1 MRTVRNSCP
10 STATAIPSSVPNTV
24 DVYADQSLLTL
35 SSALFSSVSDASTR
49 WGWDTANITANATV
63 AHHCTC
69 LSRLAIREL
78 LTDARRARENC
89 RKYQEDR
96 SGNRWK
102 KVEDYSKRMRA
113 GEIPKIGTVFLLADA
128 RNETLVP
135 VDGARRLMAF
145 CEARI
150 RKVDVVVIMSMQ
162 QN

>member
-1 MRTVRNSCP
+1 MRISISISDDHAQFDFESLDRVDKKTIKSIEDPV
-10 STATAIPSSVPNTV
+10 AFKAVASVEWKDKT
-24 DVYADQSLLTL
+24 S
-35 SSALFSSVSDASTR
+35 
-49 WGWDTANITANATV
+49 
-63 AHHCTC
+63 
-69 LSRLAIREL
+69 
-78 LTDARRARENC
+78 RENC